1 MIVTLRAD
9 GHSRSRK
16 HIPCYLALQVGRF
29 FASRV
34 NAVVLGYLLDSVLQF
49 VLNAVVHL
57 LRRRGLA
64 HKHQRKVLVEVGERV
79 AVVGFGKHIDGFGNV
94 GRTAIDRAQNVRHF
108 GQFLV
113 CADVV
118 IRHYVPVPC
127 ADIEALF
134 NHNICSQ

>member
-16 HIPCYLALQVGRF
+16 HIPRYLALQVGGF
-29 FASRV
+29 LAFRV

-64 HKHQRKVLVEVGERV
+64 HKHQRKVLIVVGERV
-79 AVVGFGKHIDGFGNV
+79 AVVGFGKYTDGFGYI
-94 GRTAIDRAQNVRHF
+94 RRIAIDRAKNVRHF
-108 GQFLV
+108 GQFSFSV
-113 CADVV
+113 DVV
-118 IRHYVPVPC
+118 VRHYVPVTG

-134 NHNICSQ
+134 NHSICSQ